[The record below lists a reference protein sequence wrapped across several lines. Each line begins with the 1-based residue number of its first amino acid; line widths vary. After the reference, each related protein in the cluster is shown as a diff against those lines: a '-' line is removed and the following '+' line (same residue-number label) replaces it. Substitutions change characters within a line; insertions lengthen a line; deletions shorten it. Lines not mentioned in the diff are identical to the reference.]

1 MRRDT
6 SRIGRKDRNLEP
18 PTRPAPVTMACVDCG
33 HPGLVPPQTAGRL
46 PEVPYL
52 CDACLE
58 ARVAAVK
65 DAPRAPMRKRG
76 RKKKTPDS

>member
-1 MRRDT
+1 
-6 SRIGRKDRNLEP
+6 
-18 PTRPAPVTMACVDCG
+18 MACVDCG